1 MMEKRLRVR
10 CSADAGWKEGD
21 ELGVAAALVSLGGAG
36 DDCRANCMKLE
47 GVRES
52 EEEELVDSSSS
63 FNCRAA
69 RASVSI
75 CATAAAPYF
84 FVSFR
89 RSFASSAAYLM
100 ALLRTLRSFA
110 GLKRV

>member
-1 MMEKRLRVR
+1 MEKRLRVR
-10 CSADAGWKEGD
+10 CSADAGLKEGD
-21 ELGVAAALVSLGGAG
+21 ERGVATALVSLGGAG

-75 CATAAAPYF
+75 
-84 FVSFR
+84 
-89 RSFASSAAYLM
+89 
-100 ALLRTLRSFA
+100 
-110 GLKRV
+110 